1 MWFANALTA
10 IRLLLAIPF
19 AYAISYPNWIDSGW
33 TALMIGA
40 ALFSDYLDGPVARAT
55 NSASPAGMIFDHG
68 TDFFF
73 VTTALASA
81 AHSGFITPFL
91 WPLIIIAFSQ
101 YVLDSRF
108 LFKQKTLRM
117 SFLGRWNGVLYFLPL
132 VLIVA
137 SRLTGFENYSEALKS
152 TAYYCG
158 LVLLVTTFVSIL
170 DRAAAPL
177 REKI

>member
-1 MWFANALTA
+1 MWFANALTT

-19 AYAISYPNWIDSGW
+19 AYAISFPNWIGSEW
-33 TALMIGA
+33 AALMIGM

-55 NSASPAGMIFDHG
+55 NSATSAGMLFDHG

-81 AHSGFITPFL
+81 AHSGFVTSFL
-91 WPLIIIAFSQ
+91 WPLIIVAFSQ

-108 LFKQKTLRM
+108 LFKQKTLKM

-132 VLIVA
+132 VLIIA
-137 SRLTGFENYSEALKS
+137 SRLPLFENYSEALKS
-152 TAYYCG
+152 ATYYCS
-158 LVLLVTTFVSIL
+158 LVLLVSTAISIL

-177 REKI
+177 RE

>member
-19 AYAISYPNWIDSGW
+19 AYAISFPNWIGSEW
-33 TALMIGA
+33 AALMIGV

-55 NSASPAGMIFDHG
+55 NSASPAGMLFDHG

-73 VTTALASA
+73 VTIGLASA
-81 AHSGFITPFL
+81 AHRDFVTPFL
-91 WPLIIIAFSQ
+91 WPLIVLAFGQ

-108 LFKQKTLRM
+108 LFKQKVLKM

-132 VLIVA
+132 VLLVA
-137 SRLTGFENYSEALKS
+137 SRLGIFENYSEALKS
-152 TAYYCG
+152 ATYYCS
-158 LVLLVTTFVSIL
+158 LVLLVSTLASIL

-177 REKI
+177 RK